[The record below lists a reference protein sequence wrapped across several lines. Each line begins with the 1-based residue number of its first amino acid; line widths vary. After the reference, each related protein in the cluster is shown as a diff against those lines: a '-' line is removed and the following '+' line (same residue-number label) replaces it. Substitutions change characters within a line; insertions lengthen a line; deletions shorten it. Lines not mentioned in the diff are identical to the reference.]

1 MKTKFVTLA
10 ILLIGIYS
18 HCNSQDYRDKFVG
31 NYLCDIQTISGTSN
45 TWDTGTIIIT
55 KSDTNSTQII
65 ISRSQSQYSIATVD
79 TVGHF
84 VVSSNPYGEW
94 GDFYISND
102 SLYYF
107 RNGGSAMG
115 LYFYYFGKKTQTSV
129 YEIFQDDN
137 TIKIYPN
144 PTKDKL
150 YLSSNDFDNNSFVK
164 IYDLKGQLISTNST
178 KSIGNFLEID
188 VSNLKSGFYFIN
200 LLTNKKSF
208 NSKFLKQ

>member
-1 MKTKFVTLA
+1 MM
-10 ILLIGIYS
+10 LIGIYS
-18 HCNSQDYRDKFVG
+18 HCNSQDYRDDFVG

-45 TWDTGTIIIT
+45 IWDTGTIIIT
-55 KSDTNSTQII
+55 KSDTNNTQII

-79 TVGHF
+79 IVGHF

-129 YEIFQDDN
+129 HKLLQDDN
-137 TIKIYPN
+137 SIKIYPN
-144 PTKDKL
+144 PTNDKL
-150 YLSSNDFDNNSFVK
+150 YLSSNDFDNNSLVK
-164 IYDLKGQLISTNST
+164 IYDLKGQLILT
-178 KSIGNFLEID
+178 KSINSIEKTFEID
-188 VSNLKSGFYFIN
+188 VISLKSGLYFIN
-200 LLTNKKSF
+200 LLTNNKSF
-208 NSKFLKQ
+208 SSKFLKQ